1 MHPRRLSAARTYGL
15 VMLSCKRV
23 AAIAA
28 LLLLSYPAAAKPIS
42 YVGGTML
49 MVENDYTGNTVSLDY
64 TFTPRFAAAFYAK
77 HEIHGNEF
85 TALGPQLNTLIKRW
99 NMPDGQGNIFA
110 MTGAGAAVGRN
121 GDDRFAA
128 WATILADY
136 ETRRVFTSYE
146 ARFMYVP
153 GVEHSLWQRARVGVA
168 PYLANYDD
176 LNTWLMI
183 QVDHHPDK
191 SRATTVTPLLR
202 LFYKTFLVEGGVSTK
217 GDVMFNLVKQF

>member
-1 MHPRRLSAARTYGL
+1 MARIYGN
-15 VMLSCKRV
+15 VMLSTLRLGV
-23 AAIAA
+23 LFAAA
-28 LLLLSYPAAAKPIS
+28 LLLASQPSAAKPIS

-77 HEIHGNEF
+77 HEIHGDQF

-110 MTGAGAAVGRN
+110 MTGAGIATGKT
-121 GDDRFAA
+121 GDRFAG
-128 WATILADY
+128 WSSVLADY

-191 SRATTVTPLLR
+191 NGATTVTPLLR